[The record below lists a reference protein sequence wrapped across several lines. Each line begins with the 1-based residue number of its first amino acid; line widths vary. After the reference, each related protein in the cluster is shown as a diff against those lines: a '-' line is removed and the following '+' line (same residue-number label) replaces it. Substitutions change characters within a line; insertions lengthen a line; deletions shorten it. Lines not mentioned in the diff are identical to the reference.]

1 MIKALFLYNKYGF
14 LTSYEISGH
23 DPSAESGKNIIC
35 AAVSALALTFTQSLI
50 EILKLPLSGKIEK
63 GFISLSLPSES
74 EKDLKEVELLL
85 KSLILGLR
93 SINKQYG
100 NVIQIIEKN

>member
-1 MIKALFLYNKYGF
+1 LIKASFLYDSQGF
-14 LTSYEISGH
+14 FTSYEISGH
-23 DPSAESGKNIIC
+23 DASAKNGHNIIC

-63 GFISLSLPSES
+63 GFISLSLPLEARKIS
-74 EKDLKEVELLL
+74 KEVDLLL
-85 KSLILGLR
+85 KSLMLGLR

-100 NVIQIIEKN
+100 NVIQIIERN